1 MTLTIDDKRVFLSGP
16 VKLTGYQAILRS
28 SKFGYSLSATIPD
41 DCVELLEQDRE
52 TSLEWCNKKLKNPKR
67 STLKPEP
74 WIEDEETPGNIRLK
88 FSWNEETKPTVM
100 DSECTPI
107 TDEGIPLFGGC
118 TVRLIFKQ
126 KPYILKDGV
135 TYGTS
140 LKLQG
145 VQVLQLNR
153 DGVGTDSGDLTEED
167 IANLFTV
174 DQAHGLDADEAEFSR
189 KAALETDED
198 SDF

>member
-1 MTLTIDDKRVFLSGP
+1 MTLTIDDKRIFLSGP
-16 VKLTGYQAILRS
+16 VKLNGYQAILKP
-28 SKFGYSLSATIPD
+28 SKYGYSLSASISD
-41 DCVELLEQDRE
+41 DCIGLLEQDRE

-74 WIEDEETPGNIRLK
+74 WVEDEVTPGCLRLK
-88 FSWNEETKPTVM
+88 FSWNEDTKPQVM
-100 DSECTPI
+100 DSNCEPI
-107 TDEGIPLFGGC
+107 TDEGIPLYGGC

-140 LKLQG
+140 LKLKG
-145 VQVLQLNR
+145 VQVLQLSR
-153 DGVGTDSGDLTEED
+153 AGVGTDNGDLTDED

-174 DQAHGLDADEAEFSR
+174 DQSHGLDADEAAFDR
-189 KAALETDED
+189 KAELALADVE
-198 SDF
+198 F